1 MGWMES
7 PMRWAAGICAGL
19 ALGGAVGCAIGEHR
33 AAPLPTGAFGPSKP
47 TIPTDPES
55 PVDRGGVLPSEHPNP
70 EGRVARPSDTRQEIA
85 ERDLG
90 SVDQLSP
97 VVKQNTASPSERA
110 FNLATSRAS
119 VTGVT
124 PGATSGGY
132 VTLGGVLAEVN
143 NTPIYADKVVL
154 QISPVLAARAKESSR
169 EQFRQIAMKEIRDQ
183 LQALVSLELDYTAA
197 LRNLD
202 SKDVEYAEG
211 LTADWRRH
219 KIAEAQGSL
228 ELARK
233 QAAERGQDWDEM
245 LTDQHHFFMSQIY
258 LQKRLVPRI
267 QVTADDLRRYYDQH
281 PAEFTKPATVRFR
294 LIKVSVQQ
302 VGDREK
308 ARAKANDLRQRIV
321 EKGED
326 FASIASTTNDPVLLK
341 NGGELT
347 VQRGAFGVEKVEQ
360 AVWAEPVGAVTQ
372 VIETPDAFYIA
383 KVEDKTNAQVA
394 QFDDELA
401 QRAIHDKLWS
411 EQFRALR
418 QKDQEL
424 LRKQALIRSDENMIN
439 TAIDMAMENY
449 ALWSGK
455 QARNQ

>member
-1 MGWMES
+1 
-7 PMRWAAGICAGL
+7 MRRILGIGL
-19 ALGGAVGCAIGEHR
+19 GFALTCTVGCATGNDR
-33 AAPLPTGAFGPSKP
+33 AAPLPAGAFGPSKA
-47 TIPTDPES
+47 TIPTDPTS
-55 PVDRGGVLPSEHPNP
+55 PVDRGGVLPSQHPNP
-70 EGRVARPSDTRQEIA
+70 EGRVPRKADARREVA
-85 ERDLG
+85 ERDVG

-97 VVKQNTASPSERA
+97 VVKQNTASPADRA
-110 FNLATSRAS
+110 FDLATTRAS
-119 VTGVT
+119 TTPVITG
-124 PGATSGGY
+124 ASSGQY

-143 NTPIYADKVVL
+143 NTPIYADKVVS
-154 QISPVLAARAKESSR
+154 QIAPVLAARAKEAGR

-183 LQALVSLELDYTAA
+183 VQALVNLELEYTAA

-202 SKDVEYAEG
+202 SRDVEYAEN
-211 LTADWRRH
+211 LTSDWRRH
-219 KIAEAQGSL
+219 KIAESQGSL

-245 LTDQHHFFMSQIY
+245 MTEQHRFFMSQIY

-267 QVTADDLRRYYDQH
+267 QVTADDQRRYYDQH
-281 PAEFTKPATVRFR
+281 AAEFTKPASVRFR

-302 VGDREK
+302 VGNREK
-308 ARAKANDLRQRIV
+308 ARAKINDLRQRIV

-326 FASIASTTNDPVLLK
+326 FASLASITNDAVLAK

-360 AVWAEPVGAVTQ
+360 AAWAAPVGAVTG
-372 VIETPDAFYIA
+372 VIEAPDAFYIA
-383 KVEDKTNAQVA
+383 KVEDKTKVRVV

-401 QRAIHDKLWS
+401 QRAIKDKLWS

-424 LRKQALIRSDENMIN
+424 LRKQALIRADDGMIN

-455 QARNQ
+455 QANNR